1 MCCCLIAA
9 AFQKRAEQVVVDH
22 IQVVRYIQVAVHH
35 ARAVE
40 VHRIQ
45 AVEVSRI
52 QTVGVRHI
60 LVAVSHK
67 LGEGHHSPAVELH
80 MVVFLNG

>member
-1 MCCCLIAA
+1 M
-9 AFQKRAEQVVVDH
+9 VVDH

-35 ARAVE
+35 TRAVE
-40 VHRIQ
+40 VRRIQ
-45 AVEVSRI
+45 AV
-52 QTVGVRHI
+52 GVRHV

>member
-1 MCCCLIAA
+1 M
-9 AFQKRAEQVVVDH
+9 VVDH

-45 AVEVSRI
+45 AV
-52 QTVGVRHI
+52 GVHHI